1 MHFIKRSLTQSEW
14 LCIMKVTL
22 QFRGPLAKKFQE
34 GTVEIEL
41 ETGASLSNLL
51 SKVIKVEESVKE
63 VWDSPEVID
72 RDALVLCNEA
82 DIGLSGGLETTLN
95 EGDVIVIL
103 PLIHGG

>member
-1 MHFIKRSLTQSEW
+1 
-14 LCIMKVTL
+14 MKVAL

-34 GTVEIEL
+34 GVIEIEL
-41 ETGASLSNLL
+41 QNGCSLSDLL
-51 SKVIKVEESVKE
+51 SKVIEKEESVRE

-82 DIGLSGGLETTLN
+82 DIGLSGGLDTILKEDDT
-95 EGDVIVIL
+95 VVVL

>member
-1 MHFIKRSLTQSEW
+1 MHFIKRSLTLNEW
-14 LCIMKVTL
+14 QRIMKVTL

-34 GTVEIEL
+34 GTMEIEL
-41 ETGASLSNLL
+41 KSGASLSDLL
-51 SKVIKVEESVKE
+51 RKVIDREKSVKE

-82 DIGLSGGLETTLN
+82 DIGLSGGLDTRLN

>member
-1 MHFIKRSLTQSEW
+1 
-14 LCIMKVTL
+14 MKITL
-22 QFRGPLAKKFQE
+22 QFRGPLAKKFQK
-34 GTVEIEL
+34 GAIEIDL
-41 ETGASLSNLL
+41 ETGASLSDLL
-51 SKVIKVEESVKE
+51 IKVIDREKSVKE

-82 DIGLSGGLETTLN
+82 DIGLSGGLETKLN

>member
-1 MHFIKRSLTQSEW
+1 
-14 LCIMKVTL
+14 MKVTL
-22 QFRGPLAKKFQE
+22 RFRGPLAKNFQE

-41 ETGASLSNLL
+41 KSGASLSDLL
-51 SKVIKVEESVKE
+51 NKVIDGEKSVRG

-72 RDALVLCNEA
+72 RDALVLCNDA
-82 DIGLSGGLETTLN
+82 DIGLSGGLGTELN

>member
-1 MHFIKRSLTQSEW
+1 
-14 LCIMKVTL
+14 MKVTL

-34 GTVEIEL
+34 GAIEISL
-41 ETGASLSNLL
+41 KRDASLSDLL
-51 SKVIKVEESVKE
+51 SKVIEGEESVRE

-82 DIGLSGGLETTLN
+82 DIGLSGGLDTKLN
-95 EGDVIVIL
+95 EGDVIVVL